1 MDRAID
7 AISAGPIVTL
17 TAPAATDGDRPLDRF
32 LRVLAAWSNA
42 SLSDVVYVADRLSPW
57 TR

>member
-17 TAPAATDGDRPLDRF
+17 TAPATDGDRLLDRF
-32 LRVLAAWSNA
+32 LRVQTAWSNA
-42 SLSDVVYVADRLSPW
+42 SLRNVMYVADRLSPL